1 MAKTAM
7 LVMEMQNDYFWE
19 KRLPKFNYDG
29 EILFPAVNRAID
41 RFHADGCDIIYIAQV
56 FPDTPTNQLVFGFN
70 MEGTEGAKLHPA
82 LKVVTPWYF
91 EKNIADV
98 FQYDGIRAFLNANAY
113 DSFLLCGIDLCG
125 GILATA
131 KGARS
136 AGAAVTVLTDC
147 CGTRFDA
154 HKIAE
159 AYAELSGCGAVLTP
173 AFPKEA

>member
-1 MAKTAM
+1 MAKTAV

-29 EILFPAVNRAID
+29 ETLIPAVNRAID
-41 RFHADGCDIIYIAQV
+41 KFQADGCDIIYIAQV

-82 LKVVTPWYF
+82 LKTVTLWCF
-91 EKNIADV
+91 EKNTADI
-98 FQYDGIRAFLNANAY
+98 FQDDRIRAFLSANGY
-113 DSFLLCGIDLCG
+113 DRYLLCGVDLCG

-131 KGARS
+131 KGAAE

-147 CGTRFDA
+147 CGTRFDPR
-154 HKIAE
+154 KTAE
-159 AYAELSGCGAVLTP
+159 TYAALKACGAVLAESEGTV
-173 AFPKEA
+173 